1 MLKLALKRIARAGVR
16 SWGVGLAALL
26 VASFALGVIQVLLGA
41 QASLHQ
47 AVDRLGA
54 DIVVVPEGVAVGA
67 ESALLMGLPDQSWMP
82 PETLE
87 RVAAVS
93 GVALASP
100 QLYLAKL
107 YELACCPGQEVLLIA
122 YDPATDF
129 TIRPWLQNE
138 SQAGLKMGE
147 AVAGSEIAAYMGS
160 NGVGDLE
167 IEIGGFPVRLA
178 AALEPT
184 GTRLDQALFLSFET
198 AAELAVRSDLT
209 LFAIG
214 GVPGEISAV
223 MVQVDPGVN
232 PYAIAVQLMHEVPGT
247 NPVTSLDLFQAYRR
261 QLSALLRSVAVVMT
275 VTLIVSI
282 LLTGLIFSMAANE
295 RRQELGVLRALG
307 ATRTAVFRSLVL
319 EAGLLACGGGLAG
332 GLLTGVGI
340 TAFHRV
346 IVEKLEIP
354 FLPPSPT
361 GLILQIGVGLGVAL
375 AIVTAAVLL
384 PAYRISREEP
394 AFAMRE

>member
-26 VASFALGVIQVLLGA
+26 VASFALGVTQVLLGA

-54 DIVVVPEGVAVGA
+54 DIVVVPEGVTVGA

-87 RVAAVS
+87 QVAAVS

-107 YELACCPGQEVLLIA
+107 NELACCPGQEVLLIA

-129 TIRPWLQNE
+129 TIRPWLH
-138 SQAGLKMGE
+138 SQSQSGLKVGE
-147 AVAGSEIAAYMGS
+147 AVAGSEIAAHIGS
-160 NGVGDLE
+160 NGEGDVE

-198 AAELAVRSDLT
+198 AAELAVRTDLT

-261 QLSALLRSVAVVMT
+261 QLSGLLRSVAVVMT

-384 PAYRISREEP
+384 PAYRVSREEP

>member
-1 MLKLALKRIARAGVR
+1 
-16 SWGVGLAALL
+16 
-26 VASFALGVIQVLLGA
+26 
-41 QASLHQ
+41 
-47 AVDRLGA
+47 
-54 DIVVVPEGVAVGA
+54 
-67 ESALLMGLPDQSWMP
+67 
-82 PETLE
+82 
-87 RVAAVS
+87 
-93 GVALASP
+93 
-100 QLYLAKL
+100 LYLAKL

-122 YDPATDF
+122 YNPATDF